1 MQYGVILPNVGPLAG
16 ITHLTQ
22 FARHAESSGWYGV
35 FLSDHIAVPAALHS
49 RYPYRTDGR
58 FPLDAA
64 DPILEPIVTLSYL
77 AAVTRRIRLGFSVLV
92 LPYRH
97 PVLNAKML
105 STLDAISGGRLIL
118 GAGVGWMA
126 EEFELLDANY
136 AERGAVTDEHIRILR
151 ALWTDDAPHIA
162 GEHYRVSG
170 FQLSPPPACRPHPP
184 IWTGGVS
191 PPALRRAARL
201 GDGWHGVRQT
211 PDDIRRVVARITELR
226 ANAGLPMD
234 GYQFSL
240 RAGLDI
246 TAAPLD
252 GAGRT
257 PLRGAPAQIAADL
270 DEYAR
275 AGLTCIVL
283 EPRAATPEQ
292 FIAQMDAFQPL
303 LSNAGPDKPDAPAV

>member
-1 MQYGVILPNVGPLAG
+1 MQYAVILPNVGPLAR
-16 ITHLTQ
+16 IDYLTQ
-22 FARHAESSGWYGV
+22 FAQHAEALGYYGV
-35 FLSDHIAVPAALHS
+35 LLSDHIAVPAAMRS
-49 RYPYRTDGR
+49 RYPYRSDGR
-58 FPLDAA
+58 FPLAPD
-64 DPILEPIVTLSYL
+64 DPILEPVVALSYL

-105 STLDAISGGRLIL
+105 STLDHISGGRLIV
-118 GAGVGWMA
+118 GAGVGWLA

-136 AERGAVTDEHIRILR
+136 ADRGAVTDEHLRILR
-151 ALWTDDAPHIA
+151 ALWTDDAPDLA
-162 GEHYRVSG
+162 GAHYRVSG
-170 FQLSPPPACRPHPP
+170 FQLAPRPIQRPHPP
-184 IWTGGVS
+184 LWTGGVS
-191 PPALRRAARL
+191 PPALRRAAHL

-226 ANAGLPMD
+226 AAAGLPMD

-246 TAAPLD
+246 TTTPLD

-257 PLRGAPAQIAADL
+257 PLRGNPQQIAADL
-270 DEYAR
+270 DEYTR

-292 FIAQMDAFQPL
+292 FIAQLDGFQAL
-303 LSNAGPDKPDAPAV
+303 LSATGMDGVAES